1 MTKCQQKVYQR
12 TPTILQLKEISHSR
26 KMSKMTSPPPTA
38 ADAAEETIGTTGF
51 STLPTHII
59 ESHVLT
65 RLDGPALAS
74 AASCSAALR
83 YLSSQ
88 NHLWTELCHSTW
100 PSTTSPRATHI
111 ISTFPGGG
119 PRAFFSHAF
128 TNAQQNPISSSAA
141 NPPPELISAVDI
153 HYRDKL
159 ILSKHQETESVSDWF
174 RCSPFRIDLLETKEF
189 VPTPI
194 KHPEGDE
201 TCTDIVDGMSLS
213 WILIDPI
220 QRRVVNLSS
229 HKPVTVQRHWL
240 TGEVKIKFAS
250 ILAAENGHVMCSAA
264 VTCGG
269 SDSGKMQVTEVSLEM
284 EDMDGVHLNGKDSLA
299 SLHRALDGKKGGDR
313 RLRYEDY
320 LEMRRERKERKVK
333 TEEALDMF
341 CLGFGVS
348 IVLAFFLFLFC
359 R

>member
-1 MTKCQQKVYQR
+1 M
-12 TPTILQLKEISHSR
+12 I
-26 KMSKMTSPPPTA
+26 
-38 ADAAEETIGTTGF
+38 DTTGF
-51 STLPTHII
+51 STLPLHII

-74 AASCSAALR
+74 AASCSATLR

-100 PSTTSPRATHI
+100 PSTTSPRVTHI

-128 TNAQQNPISSSAA
+128 TNAPQNLITPSTV
-141 NPPPELISAVDI
+141 NPPPELISVVDI
-153 HYRDKL
+153 HYKDKL
-159 ILSKHQETESVSDWF
+159 ILSKHQETESASDWF
-174 RCSPFRIDLLETKEF
+174 RCSPFRIDLLEPKEF

-201 TCTDIVDGMSLS
+201 TYTDIVNGMTLS

-220 QRRVVNLSS
+220 ERRVVNLSS
-229 HKPVTVQRHWL
+229 QKPVTIQRHWL

-250 ILAAENGHVMCSAA
+250 ILSDENGHVMCS
-264 VTCGG
+264 VSITCGG
-269 SDSGKMQVTEVSLEM
+269 SDCGKMQVMGVSLEM
-284 EDMDGVHLNGKDSLA
+284 EDMDGVHLNGKDSLV
-299 SLHRALDGKKGGDR
+299 SLHNALEGKKGR
-313 RLRYEDY
+313 EERLRYEDF
-320 LEMRRERKERKVK
+320 LEMKMERKERKVK
-333 TEEALDMF
+333 SEEALDMF

-348 IVLAFFLFLFC
+348 IFVAFFLFLFC